1 MDWNTIHMIW
11 LRDLI
16 RYFRQ
21 RSQLYGSIVRPILLL
36 FILGTG
42 LRPSFHAVEGF
53 NYTQFIF
60 PGIIGMA
67 LIFTSMQSAISIIW
81 DREFGFLK
89 EILVAPVPRTAI
101 ALGKAFSGSTLSVIQ
116 GVIILIFAPL
126 AKVPIIWYRILMLIP
141 AMFLISFAL
150 VGIGIIIASRM
161 TSFEGF
167 GTFMNFLIMPMFFL
181 SGAMFPVSG
190 LPTWLKVVV
199 SVNPLTYGVDLLR
212 KIVLGISTFPT
223 IFDLGFLLVF
233 GTVAIFVAVLLF
245 NRGEY

>member
-1 MDWNTIHMIW
+1 MDWNTIYMIW

-16 RYFRQ
+16 RYVRQ
-21 RSQLYGSIVRPILLL
+21 RSRLYSSIARPILWL
-36 FILGTG
+36 FILGSG
-42 LRPSFHAVEGF
+42 LRPSFGAIQGY

-60 PGIIGMA
+60 PGIISMA
-67 LIFTSMQSAISIIW
+67 LIFTAIQSAISIIW

-101 ALGKAFSGSTLSVIQ
+101 ALGKAFAGSTLSVIQ
-116 GVIILIFAPL
+116 GTLILIFAPL
-126 AKVPIIWYRILMLIP
+126 VKVPIVWYNILLLIP

-167 GTFMNFLIMPMFFL
+167 GTIMNFLVMPMFFL
-181 SGAMFPVSG
+181 SGAVFPVTG
-190 LPTWLKVVV
+190 LPAWLKVVV
-199 SVNPLTYGVDLLR
+199 YVNPLTYGVDLLR
-212 KIVLGISTFPT
+212 SIVLGISTFS
-223 IFDLGFLLVF
+223 IALDCCILVVF
-233 GTVAIFVAVLLF
+233 GVVVIFFAVLFF

>member
-1 MDWNTIHMIW
+1 MDWSTIYMIW

-16 RYFRQ
+16 RYVRQ
-21 RSQLYGSIVRPILLL
+21 RSRLYSSIARPILWL
-36 FILGTG
+36 FILGSG
-42 LRPSFHAVEGF
+42 LRPSFGAIQGY

-60 PGIIGMA
+60 PGIISMA
-67 LIFTSMQSAISIIW
+67 LIFTAIQSAISIIW

-101 ALGKAFSGSTLSVIQ
+101 AVGKALAGSTLSVIQ
-116 GVIILIFAPL
+116 GKLILIFAPL
-126 AKVPIIWYRILMLIP
+126 VKIPIAWHNILVLIP

-167 GTFMNFLIMPMFFL
+167 GTIMNFLIMPMFFL
-181 SGAMFPVSG
+181 SGAVFPVTG
-190 LPTWLKVVV
+190 LPEWLKIVVYL
-199 SVNPLTYGVDLLR
+199 NPLTYGVDLLR
-212 KIVLGISTFPT
+212 KIVLGISTFSIALDCSILV
-223 IFDLGFLLVF
+223 IFGIAV
-233 GTVAIFVAVLLF
+233 IFFAVLFF

>member
-1 MDWNTIHMIW
+1 MDWNTIYMIW

-16 RYFRQ
+16 RYVRQ
-21 RSQLYGSIVRPILLL
+21 QSRLYSSIARPILWL
-36 FILGTG
+36 FILGSG
-42 LRPSFHAVEGF
+42 LRPSFGAIRGF

-60 PGIIGMA
+60 PGIIAMA
-67 LIFTSMQSAISIIW
+67 LIFTAIQSAISIIW

-101 ALGKAFSGSTLSVIQ
+101 ALGKAFAGSTLSIFQ
-116 GVIILIFAPL
+116 GTLILIFAPIV
-126 AKVPIIWYRILMLIP
+126 KVPIVWYNILILIP

-167 GTFMNFLIMPMFFL
+167 GTIMNFLIMPMFFL
-181 SGAMFPVSG
+181 SGAMFPVTG
-190 LPTWLKVVV
+190 LPAWLKVVV
-199 SVNPLTYGVDLLR
+199 YLNPLTYGVDLLR
-212 KIVLGISTFPT
+212 NIVLGISTFS
-223 IFDLGFLLVF
+223 
-233 GTVAIFVAVLLF
+233 VALDCGILCLFSVAVIFFAVLFF

>member
-1 MDWNTIHMIW
+1 MDWNTIYMIW

-21 RSQLYGSIVRPILLL
+21 RSQLYGSIFRPILWL
-36 FILGTG
+36 FILGMG
-42 LRPSFHAVEGF
+42 LRPSFQVVQGF
-53 NYTQFIF
+53 NYTQYIF
-60 PGIIGMA
+60 PGIIAMA
-67 LIFTSMQSAISIIW
+67 LIFTSIQSAISIIW

-101 ALGKAFSGSTLSVIQ
+101 ALGKAFAGSTLSVMQ
-116 GVIILIFAPL
+116 GTLILIFAPL
-126 AKVPIIWYRILMLIP
+126 IKVPIAWYEILLLIP

-167 GTFMNFLIMPMFFL
+167 GTFMNFLIMPLFFL
-181 SGAMFPVSG
+181 SGAMFPVSR
-190 LPTWLKVVV
+190 LPTWLKIIIII
-199 SVNPLTYGVDLLR
+199 NPLSYGVDLLR
-212 KIVLGISTFPT
+212 KIVLGISSFP
-223 IFDLGFLLVF
+223 IILDCGFLLAF
-233 GTVAIFVAVLLF
+233 GSIAIFFAILFF

>member
-1 MDWNTIHMIW
+1 MDWRTIYIIC

-21 RSQLYGSIVRPILLL
+21 RSQLYGSLFRPVLWLL
-36 FILGTG
+36 ILGMG
-42 LRPSFHAVEGF
+42 LRPSFKAVEGF

-60 PGIIGMA
+60 PGIIAMS
-67 LIFTSMQSAISIIW
+67 LLFTSIQSAISIIW

-101 ALGKAFSGSTLSVIQ
+101 AFGKAFAGSTLAVIQ
-116 GVIILIFAPL
+116 GTIILIFAPL
-126 AKVPIIWYRILMLIP
+126 VKVPLAWHSVFILIP

-167 GTFMNFLIMPMFFL
+167 GTFMNFLVMPMFFL

-190 LPTWLKVVV
+190 IPVWLKAIVMI
-199 SVNPLTYGVDLLR
+199 NPLSYGVDLLR
-212 KIVLGISTFPT
+212 KIVLGISTFSPV
-223 IFDLGFLLVF
+223 FDIGFLLLFGLAAVF
-233 GTVAIFVAVLLF
+233 LAVLLF
-245 NRGEY
+245 SRSES

>member
-1 MDWNTIHMIW
+1 MDWNTIYMIW

-21 RSQLYGSIVRPILLL
+21 RSQLYGSLFRPVLWL

-42 LRPSFHAVEGF
+42 LRPSFQTVAGF
-53 NYTQFIF
+53 NYPQFIF
-60 PGIIGMA
+60 PGIIAMA
-67 LIFTSMQSAISIIW
+67 LIFTSIQSAISIIW

-101 ALGKAFSGSTLSVIQ
+101 ALGKAFAGSTLSVIQ
-116 GVIILIFAPL
+116 GSVILIFTPFIKLHIA
-126 AKVPIIWYRILMLIP
+126 WYQILLLIP

-167 GTFMNFLIMPMFFL
+167 GTFMNFFIMPMFFL
-181 SGAMFPVSG
+181 SGAMFPVVN
-190 LPTWLKVVV
+190 LPTWLKAIVII
-199 SVNPLTYGVDLLR
+199 NPLSYGVDLLR
-212 KIVLGISTFPT
+212 KILLGISSFPMVL
-223 IFDLGFLLVF
+223 DCAFLLTFGAAAVF
-233 GTVAIFVAVLLF
+233 FAILF
-245 NRGEY
+245 FNQGEY

>member
-1 MDWNTIHMIW
+1 MDWNTIYMIW

-21 RSQLYGSIVRPILLL
+21 RSQLYGSIFRPILWL
-36 FILGTG
+36 FILGMG
-42 LRPSFHAVEGF
+42 LRPSFQTVQGF
-53 NYTQFIF
+53 NYTQYIF
-60 PGIIGMA
+60 PGIIAMT
-67 LIFTSMQSAISIIW
+67 LIFTSIQSAISIIW

-101 ALGKAFSGSTLSVIQ
+101 ALGKAFAGSTLSIMQ
-116 GVIILIFAPL
+116 GTLILIFAPII
-126 AKVPIIWYRILMLIP
+126 KVPVAWHEILLLIP
-141 AMFLISFAL
+141 TMFLISFAL

-181 SGAMFPVSG
+181 SGAMFPVSR
-190 LPTWLKVVV
+190 LPMWLKMIIII
-199 SVNPLTYGVDLLR
+199 NPLSYGVDLLR
-212 KIVLGISTFPT
+212 KIVLGVSSFP
-223 IFDLGFLLVF
+223 ILLDCGFLLAF
-233 GTVAIFVAVLLF
+233 GVTAIFFAILFF

>member
-1 MDWNTIHMIW
+1 MDWNTIYMIW

-16 RYFRQ
+16 RYVRQ
-21 RSQLYGSIVRPILLL
+21 RSRLYSSIARPILWL
-36 FILGTG
+36 FILGSG
-42 LRPSFHAVEGF
+42 LRPSFGAIQGY

-60 PGIIGMA
+60 PGIISMA
-67 LIFTSMQSAISIIW
+67 LIFTAIQSAISIIW

-101 ALGKAFSGSTLSVIQ
+101 ALGKAFAGSTLSVIQ
-116 GVIILIFAPL
+116 GTLILIFAPL
-126 AKVPIIWYRILMLIP
+126 VKVPIVWYNILLLIP

-167 GTFMNFLIMPMFFL
+167 GTIMNFLVMPMFFL
-181 SGAMFPVSG
+181 SGAVFPVTG
-190 LPTWLKVVV
+190 LPAWLKVVV
-199 SVNPLTYGVDLLR
+199 YVNPLTYGVDLLR
-212 KIVLGISTFPT
+212 SIVLGISTFS
-223 IFDLGFLLVF
+223 IALDCCILVVF
-233 GTVAIFVAVLLF
+233 GVAVIFFAVLFF

>member
-1 MDWNTIHMIW
+1 MDWNTIYMIW

-16 RYFRQ
+16 RYVRQ
-21 RSQLYGSIVRPILLL
+21 RSRLYGSIVRPILWL
-36 FILGTG
+36 FILGSG
-42 LRPSFHAVEGF
+42 LRPSFGAIQGF

-60 PGIIGMA
+60 PGIIAMA
-67 LIFTSMQSAISIIW
+67 LIFTGIQSAISIIW

-101 ALGKAFSGSTLSVIQ
+101 ALGKALAGSTLSVIQ
-116 GVIILIFAPL
+116 GTLMLIFAPL
-126 AKVPIIWYRILMLIP
+126 VKVPIAWYHVLLLIP

-150 VGIGIIIASRM
+150 VGIGIIVACRM

-167 GTFMNFLIMPMFFL
+167 GTIMNFLIMPMFFL

-190 LPTWLKVVV
+190 LPSWLKVIVYI
-199 SVNPLTYGVDLLR
+199 NPLTYGVDLLR
-212 KIVLGISTFPT
+212 KIVLGISSFSAVFDCGILL
-223 IFDLGFLLVF
+223 IFSIVVVFL
-233 GTVAIFVAVLLF
+233 AVLFF